1 MGRTI
6 AIGDVHGCA
15 REFEKLL
22 KKLNPEKS
30 DRIIQLGDLINKG
43 PDSHEAIELARA
55 HDIQTIMGNHE
66 MRLLLAKEAKSLKDL
81 NSYYQETIKQLS
93 KKDWKYLKQL
103 PKFIYENALDTVFV
117 HGGFSPNEPWH
128 SQSLDTV
135 TTVQVITKKG
145 LPEKRTYRSKSKLWV
160 SYWKNDTSVIYG
172 HTPRR
177 RIYRKRNTLCL
188 DTGCVYGGKLT
199 AYLVEEDKLIS
210 VKAKRAYC

>member
-22 KKLNPEKS
+22 KKLNPEKT

-43 PDSHEAIELARA
+43 PDSHEAIALARA

-103 PKFIYENALDTVFV
+103 PKFIYINALDTVFV

-128 SQSLDTV
+128 CQSLDTV

-160 SYWKNDTSVIYG
+160 NYWKNDTSVIYG

>member
-22 KKLNPEKS
+22 KKLNPEKT

-43 PDSHEAIELARA
+43 PDSHEAIALARA

-93 KKDWKYLKQL
+93 IKDWKYLKQL

-135 TTVQVITKKG
+135 TTVQMITKKG

-160 SYWKNDTSVIYG
+160 NYWKNDTSVIYG

-177 RIYRKRNTLCL
+177 RIYRKKNTLCL

-199 AYLVEEDKLIS
+199 AYLVEEHKLIS